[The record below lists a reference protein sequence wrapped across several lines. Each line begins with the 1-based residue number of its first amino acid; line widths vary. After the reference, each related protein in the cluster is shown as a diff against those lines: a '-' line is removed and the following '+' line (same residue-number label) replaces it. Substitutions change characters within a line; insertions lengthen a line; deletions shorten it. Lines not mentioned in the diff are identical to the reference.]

1 MAVFSGSGH
10 YFLIGL
16 LAVMAG
22 SCTTELDVPRESA
35 VPETFHATIDDNTGH
50 EATRGSGFRKGKMIS
65 SPSASRCLTGPKG

>member
-22 SCTTELDVPRESA
+22 SCTTELDEPRESA
-35 VPETFHATIDDNTGH
+35 VPETFHATIVEN
-50 EATRGSGFRKGKMIS
+50 
-65 SPSASRCLTGPKG
+65 PL